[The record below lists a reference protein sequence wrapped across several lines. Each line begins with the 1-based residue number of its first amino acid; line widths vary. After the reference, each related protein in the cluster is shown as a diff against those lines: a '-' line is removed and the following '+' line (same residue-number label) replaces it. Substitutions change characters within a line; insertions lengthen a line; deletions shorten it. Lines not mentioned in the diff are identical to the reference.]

1 MTYEELLEMC
11 VLTVVTPQKLASCEP
26 FCCDNQDLD
35 EFFANDSVIYSKRLL
50 GNHIYCVFVTILILL
65 WLHLPYPMI
74 ALGSPI
80 N

>member
-35 EFFANDSVIYSKRLL
+35 EFFANDSVIYSKRLF
-50 GNHIYCVFVTILILL
+50 IV
-65 WLHLPYPMI
+65 
-74 ALGSPI
+74 SS
-80 N
+80 